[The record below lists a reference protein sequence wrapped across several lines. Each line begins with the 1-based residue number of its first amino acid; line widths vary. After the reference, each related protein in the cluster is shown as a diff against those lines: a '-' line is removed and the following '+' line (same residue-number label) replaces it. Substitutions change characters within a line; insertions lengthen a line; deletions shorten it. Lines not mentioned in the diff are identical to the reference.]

1 VTRQKQNAPGGLEPP
16 EKRRLET
23 AGGFEAARL
32 PSLDGFRG
40 LLILIVVMVHA
51 FGSPGLPRPGD
62 RLMNHFYFVGWLSVG
77 LFFCISGYLI
87 SGLLLDERAARGAIS
102 LRRFYMRRVLRIFPV
117 YYVYVVTLIA
127 LGALGL
133 FAIPWQQSVQA
144 LTYTRDFFVGSGIAF
159 GVAWSLAIEEQFY
172 LAWPPILARLS
183 VPAATKVLAVV
194 FFLAPAIRYGV
205 FRWLAGVGAPQL
217 DLIWRLPTGVM
228 DFLIAGCLLA
238 IAERHPFGL
247 RLLDLARRLRGAL
260 VATVVLVAAYQLPG
274 AYDNTFAVGAWVLP
288 SVCAVWTVLVIR
300 RYVASPGLP
309 LGRLLNSR
317 VMVRLGHLSY
327 SLYLWHI
334 VFVNPYYKSVLNR
347 FPLSVVLSLGVAWLS
362 REYIEKP
369 FLRLKTRYQ
378 GARPG
383 RSALRDDSHV
393 EARRLV

>member
-1 VTRQKQNAPGGLEPP
+1 M
-16 EKRRLET
+16 ET

-51 FGSPGLPRPGD
+51 FGSPGLPWPG

-87 SGLLLDERAARGAIS
+87 SGLLLDERAARAAIS
-102 LRRFYMRRVLRIFPV
+102 LRKFYMRRILRIFPV
-117 YYVYVVTLIA
+117 YYAYVLALIL

-172 LAWPPILARLS
+172 LAWPPVLARLS
-183 VPAATKVLAVV
+183 VPTATKALAVV
-194 FFLAPAIRYGV
+194 FVLAPALRYGV
-205 FRWLAGVGAPQL
+205 FRWLAGVGADQL

-238 IAERHPFGL
+238 IAERDPRGV
-247 RLLDLARRLRGAL
+247 RLLERGRRLHAPL
-260 VATVVLVAAYQLPG
+260 VATVMLVAAYQLPG

-288 SVCAVWTVLVIR
+288 SVCAVWTALVIH
-300 RYVASPGLP
+300 RYVAEPRLP
-309 LGRLLNSR
+309 FGRFLNLP

-334 VFVNPYYKSVLNR
+334 VFVNPYYKSVLNW
-347 FPLSVVLSLGVAWLS
+347 FPLSVVLSFGVAWLS

-378 GARPG
+378 AARPG
-383 RSALRDDSHV
+383 RSALGNEPHV
-393 EARRLV
+393 EAPGLV